1 METIFNKPRTQTHLQ
16 RNAFDLSHSDV
27 FSVAPGMLLPISVNE
42 VNPNEHFV
50 INPSLYIR
58 TQPLNT
64 AAYTRVKQHIEF
76 FFVPMRTLCR
86 QFNQFIVGTDYKISS
101 IDSLNKYQSIGV
113 SFDSVR
119 FIKSLLSEDES
130 TYPNI
135 FGLDGCQDTI
145 RLLDMLGYG
154 INSVSIEN
162 FQYLTDAANTN
173 VKKFN
178 LFRLL
183 AYQKIYF
190 DFYRN
195 PNYELNKPSAY
206 NIDKYFG
213 TNKVFQSVTEDDAR
227 EIFQLRYRNWA
238 KDYFTSASPQWLGTD
253 FVTTSPTVPL
263 DITAYDQDYDTF
275 KIDDR
280 LDGSFGKDQIQT
292 GVGAQLYANE
302 GGSMTIL
309 SLANLRAAFALD
321 KLYRLSVNAKDG
333 DYGSQIRAHYGFNA
347 VHDDWKA
354 TFIGG
359 TSAPVTINEVITTAT
374 TEQAPTG
381 DIYGKGA
388 SINQG
393 SFTFDTKEHGI
404 IMGILSIVPDADY
417 QSNMVD
423 RFNIKQSREEYFQPE
438 FADLG
443 KQALTNHE
451 LRFGISKSSDK
462 SVMEADSVLG
472 FVPRY
477 SEYKTAVDKVH
488 GQFVNNGT
496 LAAWSAPRNNPTI
509 QTDSLGRLTY
519 VSLKVD
525 PRVLNPIMSVN
536 YDGTEKT
543 DQFICD
549 SNISI
554 QAIRPMSVHGEP
566 ML

>member
-1 METIFNKPRTQTHLQ
+1 MNSIFEPQRNRVHLQ

-27 FSVAPGMLLPISVNE
+27 FSVAPGMLLPIHVSE
-42 VNPNEHFV
+42 VNPNEHFE
-50 INPSLYIR
+50 ISPSMYIR
-58 TQPLNT
+58 TMPLNT

-76 FFVPMRTLCR
+76 YFVPMRVLCR

-101 IDSLNKYQSIGV
+101 IDSLNQYQTLGAY
-113 SFDSVR
+113 FDSVR
-119 FIKSLLSEDES
+119 FIQSLDQEDEN

-135 FGLDGCQDTI
+135 FGLNGCNDTV

-154 INSVSIEN
+154 INSVTLDN
-162 FQYLTDAANTN
+162 FNGFNTDN
-173 VKKFN
+173 VNFKRLN

-195 PNYELNKPSAY
+195 TNYEVNNPSAY

-213 TNKVFQSVTEDDAR
+213 TNKVFQSITEDDAK
-227 EIFQLRYRNWA
+227 EIFRLRYRNWN
-238 KDYFTSASPQWLGTD
+238 KDYFTCATPQWLGTD
-253 FVTTSPTVPL
+253 YVTLVPEVPL
-263 DITAYDQDYDTF
+263 PLAGYDETERGYFAPVNDSSGVAYDVQ
-275 KIDDR
+275 
-280 LDGSFGKDQIQT
+280 SS
-292 GVGAQLYANE
+292 VGAQLFADNSGQSGYV
-302 GGSMTIL
+302 L
-309 SLANLRAAFALD
+309 QLANLRAAFALD
-321 KLYRLSVNAKDG
+321 KLLRLSINAKDG
-333 DYGSQIRAHYGFNA
+333 DYGSQIKSHYGIDA

-359 TSAPVTINEVITTAT
+359 CTSAVTINEVITTAT

-388 SINQG
+388 SLNSG
-393 SFTFDTKEHGI
+393 RFTFDSKEHGI

-417 QSNMVD
+417 QSSMLD
-423 RFNIKQSREEYFQPE
+423 RFNMKQTREEYFQPE

-443 KQALTNHE
+443 KQALTAHE
-451 LRFGISKSSDK
+451 LKFGIP
-462 SVMEADSVLG
+462 DSTNTKHMQQDRVLG

-477 SEYKTAVDKVH
+477 SEYKTSVDKVH
-488 GQFVNNGT
+488 GQFVNKGS
-496 LAAWSAPRNNPTI
+496 LSAWSAPRNNPTI
-509 QTDSLGRLTY
+509 DVDSVGRFTST
-519 VSLKVD
+519 SLKVD
-525 PRVLNPIMSVN
+525 PRILNPIMSVA

-549 SNISI
+549 SSV
-554 QAIRPMSVHGEP
+554 QVHAIRPMSVHGEP